1 MMVVSNGTPFR
12 SLLENDIIT
21 GKQLVQIGIRNF
33 SNARAYH
40 EYAKEHGVT
49 VYTMK
54 DVREREIKDII
65 IESIEVLRKQGVTS
79 IYISLDMDV
88 LDQAF
93 APGCPAIYPGG
104 MDSATLLDAIEFLGK
119 EPLVQGMDIVEIDPT
134 LDFRDMT
141 SRVAAQV
148 IMSFLLARETVSK
161 QVSI

>member
-1 MMVVSNGTPFR
+1 
-12 SLLENDIIT
+12 
-21 GKQLVQIGIRNF
+21 
-33 SNARAYH
+33 
-40 EYAKEHGVT
+40 
-49 VYTMK
+49 MK

-65 IESIEVLRKQGVTS
+65 TESIELLRNQGVTS

-93 APGCPAIYPGG
+93 APGCPAIGPGG
-104 MDSATLLDAIEFLGK
+104 MDSTTLLDAIEFLGK

-148 IMSFLLARETVSK
+148 IMSFLLARKRLVSRLAYRRK
-161 QVSI
+161 SRSLFMSYQNTSLLKCSDVFLY

>member
-1 MMVVSNGTPFR
+1 
-12 SLLENDIIT
+12 
-21 GKQLVQIGIRNF
+21 
-33 SNARAYH
+33 
-40 EYAKEHGVT
+40 
-49 VYTMK
+49 MK

-65 IESIEVLRKQGVTS
+65 TESIEVLRNQGVTS

-93 APGCPAIYPGG
+93 APGCPAIGHGG
-104 MDSATLLDAIEFLGK
+104 MDSTTLLDAIEFLGK
-119 EPLVQGMDIVEIDPT
+119 ESLVQGMDIVEIDPT

>member
-1 MMVVSNGTPFR
+1 
-12 SLLENDIIT
+12 
-21 GKQLVQIGIRNF
+21 
-33 SNARAYH
+33 
-40 EYAKEHGVT
+40 
-49 VYTMK
+49 MK

-65 IESIEVLRKQGVTS
+65 TESIELLRNQGVTS

-93 APGCPAIYPGG
+93 APGCPAIGPGG
-104 MDSATLLDAIEFLGK
+104 MDSTTLLDAIEFLGK

-148 IMSFLLARETVSK
+148 IMSFLLARKRLVSK
-161 QVSI
+161 LVYRRKSRSLFMP

>member
-1 MMVVSNGTPFR
+1 
-12 SLLENDIIT
+12 
-21 GKQLVQIGIRNF
+21 
-33 SNARAYH
+33 
-40 EYAKEHGVT
+40 
-49 VYTMK
+49 MK
-54 DVREREIKDII
+54 DVREREIKDIMT
-65 IESIEVLRKQGVTS
+65 ESIEVLRKQGVTS

-93 APGCPAIYPGG
+93 APGCPAIGPGG

-148 IMSFLLARETVSK
+148 IMSFLLARETVRK